1 MLGAVSLMLGAACLV
16 LGVASLV
23 LGAASLV
30 LGAASLVLGAAC
42 LLLGAASLVLHWIAL
57 STPHYTARL
66 LNYILHLPKQKRRKL
81 FYTTISNIAADSPF
95 L

>member
-23 LGAASLV
+23 LGAACLL
-30 LGAASLVLGAAC
+30 LGAASLVLGAASP
-42 LLLGAASLVLHWIAL
+42 LLHWIAL